1 MNKLTDRLQL
11 GDGSNVPLT
20 VRSYITKYSLKIV
33 KFILMTKEML
43 SNQKAI
49 KLAMKDPSENKFE
62 QELNEFSS
70 AIVNPTNDI
79 INNFS
84 EQLNYISQD
93 VEDHSSSSPYPFAE
107 VHLKSNAQEQ
117 TRTRYF

>member
-1 MNKLTDRLQL
+1 
-11 GDGSNVPLT
+11 
-20 VRSYITKYSLKIV
+20 
-33 KFILMTKEML
+33 ML

-62 QELNEFSS
+62 QELNEFAS